1 MLTCYIYSVDK
12 VFFKR
17 TSENDIEVNIE
28 KERFSVACSVAC
40 CRRNFDGEI
49 LALSLPLRH
58 R

>member
-28 KERFSVACSVAC
+28 KERFSVACSRR
-40 CRRNFDGEI
+40 RRNFESEI